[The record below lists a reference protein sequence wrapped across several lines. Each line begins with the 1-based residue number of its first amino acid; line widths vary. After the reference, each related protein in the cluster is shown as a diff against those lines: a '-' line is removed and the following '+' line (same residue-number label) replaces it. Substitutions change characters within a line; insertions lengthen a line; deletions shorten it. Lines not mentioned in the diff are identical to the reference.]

1 MNEELRQRIIGAVVV
16 TALAAIFVPMI
27 FDDPVDSQDQLVSTL
42 PIPAE
47 PSITIEDTEQVQ
59 ATPEPTQNSA
69 NTAAAD
75 SVNQDV
81 LSQDELDAEAPEEEL
96 QEQLVE
102 PVATQKKPSAKHT
115 VNDAV
120 QEDVAQDEADFSDDT
135 APIDES
141 KPLVK
146 KAVTKAEFAST
157 KKSASAKP
165 SSTQHKTVE
174 IVSVQKLPPVTQK
187 SKAEPSRWFLQAG
200 SFSKKENAVMLTDSL
215 RKQGFPVLLETIQ
228 VDGQGTFYRLKVGP
242 ELDKKRADSMKAK
255 LDKQNIHSLLIA
267 E

>member
-1 MNEELRQRIIGAVVV
+1 
-16 TALAAIFVPMI
+16 
-27 FDDPVDSQDQLVSTL
+27 
-42 PIPAE
+42 
-47 PSITIEDTEQVQ
+47 
-59 ATPEPTQNSA
+59 
-69 NTAAAD
+69 
-75 SVNQDV
+75 
-81 LSQDELDAEAPEEEL
+81 
-96 QEQLVE
+96 
-102 PVATQKKPSAKHT
+102 
-115 VNDAV
+115 
-120 QEDVAQDEADFSDDT
+120 
-135 APIDES
+135 
-141 KPLVK
+141 LVK

>member
-16 TALAAIFVPMI
+16 TALAAIFVPML
-27 FDDPVDSQDQLVSTL
+27 FEDPVDSQDQLVSTL

-47 PSITIEDTEQVQ
+47 PSITIEDTEHVQ
-59 ATPEPTQNSA
+59 ATPETTQTPDN
-69 NTAAAD
+69 AAAD
-75 SVNQDV
+75 SLNQDV
-81 LSQDELDAEAPEEEL
+81 LSQDELDAEAPEEEI
-96 QEQLVE
+96 QEQLEE
-102 PVATQKKPSAKHT
+102 PVASTSKPPRAKST
-115 VNDAV
+115 LNDA
-120 QEDVAQDEADFSDDT
+120 AQDDADFSDDI
-135 APIDES
+135 APIVET

-146 KAVTKAEFAST
+146 KVATKAEPAIV
-157 KKSASAKP
+157 KKPALAKP
-165 SSTQHKTVE
+165 SSTQHKSVE
-174 IVSVQKLPPVTQK
+174 IVSVQKLPPVTPK
-187 SKAEPSRWFLQAG
+187 SKAEPPSRWFLQAG
-200 SFSKKENAVMLTDSL
+200 SFSKKENAVILTDSL